1 MTRLDLLIDRPGDRR
16 IAAGLAL
23 LASAAFVFAWFGVET
38 PATLV
43 VIWLCVVPFVVVGLV
58 VPLADRRWIALI
70 VLGGF
75 LLRLAI
81 AAAAA
86 VFLSSTVYGLFDDT
100 ARYEEIGVAMA
111 DAWRAHQ
118 GVDLYADYQLS
129 VAGYYY
135 VVAAL
140 AFISEG
146 GPFLTGAL
154 NATLACVTAPV
165 LYWIADGLGAR
176 RRERLLAVGIGTFIP
191 SVVLWSAIPLKD
203 TAVSLAFLIGVLAT
217 LRIATATERRRIAWL
232 AVLAV
237 CMLVLSTL
245 RIYAT
250 LFLSVFAVV
259 VFVLTRTWR
268 ARPRWTAASLVVVAA
283 AQLWS
288 LQGPEGNLITTAVT
302 DITTLER
309 IQGLLNRGG
318 SGEAT
323 PRPTPAAVA
332 APPRTTGTP
341 LLTLPP
347 EPTEEPTP
355 TPPPGRVERY
365 LFLAE
370 RFPVQFVQF
379 YVLPIPFVT
388 KGNAVR
394 LAIPEMLLWYVM
406 LPLAVVGL
414 VALRRRARGRTAAV
428 GVLALLMASVYG
440 VIVGNA
446 GSILRYRAQEMLLL
460 AAPIA
465 VGALAAWR
473 WWRDRRHRRTEDMS

>member
-1 MTRLDLLIDRPGDRR
+1 MIIFDSLIDRLADRR

-23 LASAAFVFAWFGVET
+23 LALVAVALAWFGLRT
-38 PATLV
+38 PAALV
-43 VIWLCVVPFVVVGLV
+43 VLWLGVVPFVVVGLTI
-58 VPLADRRWIALI
+58 PRPDRRYVALI
-70 VLGGF
+70 VLVG
-75 LLRLAI
+75 LSLRLVI

-86 VFLSSTVYGLFDDT
+86 LFLSSAVYGLFDDT
-100 ARYEEIGVAMA
+100 VRYEEIGQAMA

-118 GVDLYADYQLS
+118 GIDLYASYQLS

-140 AFISEG
+140 AFVSEG
-146 GPFLTGAL
+146 GPFLTGAF
-154 NATLACVTAPV
+154 NAALACLTAPV

-176 RRERLLAVGIGTFIP
+176 RNERVGAAAIGTFIP

-203 TAVSLAFLIGVLAT
+203 TAVSLVFCIGVLAT
-217 LRIATATERRRIAWL
+217 LRIAAFPGRRRIAWL
-232 AVLAV
+232 ATLAV
-237 CMLVLSTL
+237 CMLVLSTI

-250 LFLSVFAVV
+250 LFLTGFAVL
-259 VFVLTRTWR
+259 VFVLTRTWQV
-268 ARPRWTAASLVVVAA
+268 RPRWTAASLVVVLAV
-283 AQLWS
+283 QLWS
-288 LQGPEGNLITTAVT
+288 LQGPEGGLITAAAT
-302 DITTLER
+302 DISVLER

-323 PRPTPAAVA
+323 PTPTAVA
-332 APPRTTGTP
+332 IASPATRPPVIVLG
-341 LLTLPP
+341 P
-347 EPTEEPTP
+347 EPSAEPTP

-365 LFLAE
+365 LFLAA

-406 LPLAVVGL
+406 LPVAIVGL
-414 VALRRRARGRTAAV
+414 VALWRRDRGRTAAV
-428 GVLALLMASVYG
+428 AVLAVFMASVYG

-460 AAPIA
+460 ATPISAGAYA
-465 VGALAAWR
+465 VWR
-473 WWRDRRHRRTEDMS
+473 WWQDRQQRD